1 MTQSFNEMK
10 DKALAKLENKWG
22 NAALVVL
29 IAMIITGATNFI
41 PGASLIIGGPISL
54 GMAIYFLRISRDESV
69 EINNLFDGFKQFGNA
84 LGAYLLML
92 LIIILGF
99 ILLIVPGIIAAL
111 ALSQTFNIMHD
122 EPNLGPIEAMKK
134 SHEMMKGHRGDYFLL
149 NLSFIGW
156 ALLCI
161 LTIGIGFLFL
171 APYASVT
178 NAIFYNHLVDYHNN
192 DIKELGSQLEDLKY

>member
-10 DKALAKLENKWG
+10 DMALAKLENKWG

-54 GMAIYFLRISRDESV
+54 GIAIYFLRISRDESV

-178 NAIFYNHLVDYHNN
+178 NAIFYNNLVDYHNK
-192 DIKELGSQLEDLKY
+192 DIKELGSHLEELEY

>member
-178 NAIFYNHLVDYHNN
+178 NAIFYNHLIDYHNN

>member
-10 DKALAKLENKWG
+10 DMALAKLENKWG

-54 GMAIYFLRISRDESV
+54 GVAIYFLRISRDESV

-178 NAIFYNHLVDYHNN
+178 NAIFYNNLVDYHNK
-192 DIKELGSQLEDLKY
+192 DIKELGSHLEELK

>member
-10 DKALAKLENKWG
+10 DMALAKLENKWG

-54 GMAIYFLRISRDESV
+54 GMAIYFLRISRDEPV

-178 NAIFYNHLVDYHNN
+178 NAIFYNNLVDYHNK
-192 DIKELGSQLEDLKY
+192 DIKELGSHLEVLEY

>member
-10 DKALAKLENKWG
+10 DMALAKLENKWG

-29 IAMIITGATNFI
+29 IAMIITGANNFI

-178 NAIFYNHLVDYHNN
+178 NAIFYNNLVDYHNK
-192 DIKELGSQLEDLKY
+192 DIKELGSHLEELEY

>member
-1 MTQSFNEMK
+1 
-10 DKALAKLENKWG
+10 
-22 NAALVVL
+22 
-29 IAMIITGATNFI
+29 
-41 PGASLIIGGPISL
+41 
-54 GMAIYFLRISRDESV
+54 MAIYFLRISRDESV

-99 ILLIVPGIIAAL
+99 VLLIVPGIIAAL

-178 NAIFYNHLVDYHNN
+178 NAIFYNNLVDYHNK
-192 DIKELGSQLEDLKY
+192 DIKELGSHLEELEY

>member
-10 DKALAKLENKWG
+10 DMALAKLENKWG

-99 ILLIVPGIIAAL
+99 VLLIVPGIIAAL

-178 NAIFYNHLVDYHNN
+178 NAIFYNNLVDYHNK
-192 DIKELGSQLEDLKY
+192 DIKELGSHLEELEY

>member
-10 DKALAKLENKWG
+10 DMALAKLENKWG

-178 NAIFYNHLVDYHNN
+178 NAIFYNNLVDYHNK
-192 DIKELGSQLEDLKY
+192 DIKELGSHLEELEY

>member
-10 DKALAKLENKWG
+10 DMALAKLENKWG

-54 GMAIYFLRISRDESV
+54 GMAIYFLRISRDEPV

-171 APYASVT
+171 VPYASVT
-178 NAIFYNHLVDYHNN
+178 NAIFYNNLVDYHNK
-192 DIKELGSQLEDLKY
+192 DIKELGSHLEVLEY

>member
-10 DKALAKLENKWG
+10 DMALAKLENKWD

-178 NAIFYNHLVDYHNN
+178 NAIFYNNLVDYHNK
-192 DIKELGSQLEDLKY
+192 DIKELGSHLEELEY